1 MESSAIYNNVL
12 DMKNTA
18 SHTQL
23 ILSITLIFAG

>member
-18 SHTQL
+18 SHT
-23 ILSITLIFAG
+23 ILSITLVFAG